1 MEIREAIAVAEV
13 LTAGRVRSIVAG
25 SSVKP
30 ESDQIR
36 SNQE

>member
-13 LTAGRVRSIVAG
+13 VATGRVRSMVAA

-30 ESDQIR
+30 QPDHAR
-36 SNQE
+36 DV